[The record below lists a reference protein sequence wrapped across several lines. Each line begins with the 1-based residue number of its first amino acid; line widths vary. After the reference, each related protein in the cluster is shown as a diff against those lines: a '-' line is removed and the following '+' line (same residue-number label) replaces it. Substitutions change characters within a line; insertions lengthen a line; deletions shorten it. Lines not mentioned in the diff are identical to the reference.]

1 MIWRRNGLWLSISN
15 AQAATGLTYG
25 WFRRTVLPKLK
36 TKSIPGKKKPE
47 YFLTEEF
54 LSSDYKKN
62 HKDELIELDDEDI
75 SDENMINDIL
85 GDIAGNNNGLPIDP
99 ENVDLN
105 EARRQEIIMR
115 TKYLSQKIE
124 KKKLELFEE
133 WSEKFFTIF
142 SKNFAKFKN
151 TLIDLHLEEK
161 QLKKLTENLNF
172 ALENMEE
179 GLNEILQEHMDEM
192 NEVEGLEKWRKRLYI
207 II

>member
-1 MIWRRNGLWLSISN
+1 M
-15 AQAATGLTYG
+15 
-25 WFRRTVLPKLK
+25 LPKLK

-85 GDIAGNNNGLPIDP
+85 GDIAGNNNSLPIDP

-105 EARRQEIIMR
+105 EARRKEIIVR
-115 TKYLSQKIE
+115 TKYLEQKIE
-124 KKKLELFEE
+124 KKKNELFSE
-133 WSEKFFTIF
+133 WSERFFQIF

-151 TLIDLHLEEK
+151 TLIDLHLDEK
-161 QLKKLTENLNF
+161 QLNKLNENLDL
-172 ALENMEE
+172 ALANLEE
-179 GLNEILQEHMDEM
+179 GLNEILNEYMNDEEDVK
-192 NEVEGLEKWRKRLYI
+192 NE
-207 II
+207 